1 MDGGRDAG
9 FPAGFEIGFENRRE
23 PRHGWGMTQH
33 EYVFVA
39 ISIVL
44 GLAITRL
51 LNASVSLIRAHRRVA
66 FHWSTALWAFC
77 IMLYVLQLWWVGWE
91 LRAVSAWGI
100 TDFFIMIIGAVCV
113 YGAAELSLPIEDY
126 DISDD
131 SELDFLAHSQSIGRL
146 SAASMMIYFCIGPY
160 VNMTLF
166 NNPRDVSFFLPV
178 VGIVL
183 MLLIVFRPRWF
194 PGLAIVFAVYTFLI
208 LFLTA

>member
-1 MDGGRDAG
+1 
-9 FPAGFEIGFENRRE
+9 
-23 PRHGWGMTQH
+23 MTQH

-44 GLAITRL
+44 GLGITRL
-51 LNASVSLIRAHRRVA
+51 LNAAVGLIRVHKKVV

-91 LRAVSAWGI
+91 LRDIPEWSIA
-100 TDFFIMIIGAVCV
+100 DFFIMIIGAVCI
-113 YGAAELSLPIEDY
+113 YGAAELSLPSEDY

-146 SAASMMIYFCIGPY
+146 SALSMMIYFCIGPY

-166 NNPRDVSFFLPV
+166 KNPMEVSWFFPL

-183 MLLIVFRPRWF
+183 MLLTFFRPRWF
-194 PGLAIVFAVYTFLI
+194 ARLSIVFAAYTLFI